1 MNPSIEIL
9 ILLLLILTNGFL
21 SMSEMALVAARKVRL
36 KQMVEQGDARAA
48 QALALVESPGR
59 MLSTVQVGISLIS
72 ILTGVFGGATL
83 ADRIAVV
90 LMRWPPIAPYAR
102 AISLTFVVLI
112 ITYLSLI
119 LGELAPKRIAL
130 NGAERIARMV
140 APIMS
145 VLSAI
150 VSPLVS
156 FLSASTDLV
165 LRIIGVKPSTDAVV
179 SDEEVR
185 ILIEQGTESGVFEP
199 IEEEIVGQLFRLSD
213 LNVGALLTPRT
224 EVAWL
229 DLQDTPAEI
238 AEKLTNFAH
247 SRFPVVDG
255 SLDNVVGLVLVK
267 DLFALSLMGR
277 ELELRS
283 VMQQPLFI
291 PDSMP
296 AFEALERLRQTR
308 THIAMII
315 DEYGG
320 LEGLV
325 TLADFVAAI
334 IGEVPDVGDLDD
346 PDVVQRADGSYLL
359 DGMTPIDR
367 FQELFDI
374 KELPDENEGYYQT
387 VGGFVMSMLGR
398 VPITGDTFDWNQLR
412 FEVVDMDGRRV
423 DKVLVALLSDEEDQQ
438 SRSAPE

>member
-1 MNPSIEIL
+1 MNPYAEISII
-9 ILLLLILTNGFL
+9 LLLILINGFL
-21 SMSEMALVAARKVRL
+21 SLSEMALVAARKVRL
-36 KQMVEQGDARAA
+36 QQMVEDGDTRAA
-48 QALALVESPGR
+48 TALRLTESPGR

-90 LMRWPPIAPYAR
+90 LVRWPLIEPYAR
-102 AISLTFVVLI
+102 PISLTFVVLI

-130 NGAERIARMV
+130 NGAERIARLV
-140 APIMS
+140 APVMDL
-145 VLSAI
+145 LSKI

-156 FLSASTDLV
+156 FLNASTNLV
-165 LRIIGVKPSTDAVV
+165 LRIIGAKPSTDSPV

-213 LNVGALLTPRT
+213 LTVDALLTPRT

-229 DLQDTPAEI
+229 DLDDTPAEI
-238 AEKLTNFAH
+238 AAKLTSFAH
-247 SRFPVVDG
+247 SRFPVAEG

-267 DLFALSLMGR
+267 DLFALSLLGR
-277 ELELRS
+277 ELDLRS
-283 VMQQPLFI
+283 VMQPPVFI

-296 AFEALERLRQTR
+296 ALEALERLRQTR

-325 TLADFVAAI
+325 TLADFVEAI

-346 PDVVQRADGSYLL
+346 PDVVRRADGSYLL

-374 KELPDENEGYYQT
+374 KDLPDENEGYYQT

-398 VPITGDTFDWNQLR
+398 VPNAGDSFDWSQLR
-412 FEVVDMDGRRV
+412 FEVMDMDGRRV
-423 DKVLVALLSDEEDQQ
+423 DKVLVAMVMEDEQE
-438 SRSAPE
+438 

>member
-1 MNPSIEIL
+1 MNPYIEIL
-9 ILLLLILTNGFL
+9 IILLLILINGFL
-21 SMSEMALVAARKVRL
+21 SMSEMALVASRKARL
-36 KQMVEQGDARAA
+36 KQAVDEGDERAGK
-48 QALALVESPGR
+48 ALALVESPGR
-59 MLSTVQVGISLIS
+59 MLSTVQVGITLIS

-90 LMRWPPIAPYAR
+90 LMRWPFIAPYAR
-102 AISLTFVVLI
+102 PVSLTFVVLI

-130 NGAERIARMV
+130 NGAERIARLV
-140 APIMS
+140 APIMT
-145 VLSAI
+145 VLARM
-150 VSPLVS
+150 VSPLVG
-156 FLSASTDLV
+156 FLNASTELV
-165 LRIIGVKPSTDAVV
+165 LRLIGAKVSTESPV

-185 ILIEQGTESGVFEP
+185 ILIEQGTQSGVFDP

-213 LNVGALLTPRT
+213 LPVDALLTPRT

-229 DLQDTPAEI
+229 DVSDTTAEI
-238 AEKLTNFAH
+238 AEKLTTYAH
-247 SRFPVVDG
+247 SRFPVADG

-267 DLFALSLMGR
+267 DLFAMTLMGK
-277 ELELRS
+277 ELDLRS
-283 VMQQPLFI
+283 VMQPPLFI

-325 TLADFVAAI
+325 TLSDFVEAI
-334 IGEVPDVGDLDD
+334 IGEVPDVGDLDN
-346 PDVVQRADGSYLL
+346 PDVVRRPDGSYLL
-359 DGMTPIDR
+359 HGMLAVDR

-398 VPITGDTFDWNQLR
+398 VPNTGDSFDWNNQLR
-412 FEVVDMDGRRV
+412 LEVMDMDNRRV
-423 DKVLVALLSDEEDQQ
+423 DKVLVTLLAMDEGDAHE
-438 SRSAPE
+438 EG

>member
-1 MNPSIEIL
+1 MNPYLEVITIL
-9 ILLLLILTNGFL
+9 VLVLINGFL
-21 SMSEMALVAARKVRL
+21 SMSEMALVAARKARL
-36 KQMVEQGDARAA
+36 KQFVEQGDVRAGK
-48 QALALVESPGR
+48 ALALVESPGL
-59 MLSTVQVGISLIS
+59 MLSTVQVGITLIS

-83 ADRIAVV
+83 ANRLAA
-90 LMRWPPIAPYAR
+90 LLESWPLVAPYAH
-102 AISLTFVVLI
+102 AVSLTFVVLT

-140 APIMS
+140 APLMTILAW
-145 VLSAI
+145 V
-150 VSPLVS
+150 VSPLVR

-165 LRIIGVKPSTDAVV
+165 LRAIGVSVSTETPV

-224 EVAWL
+224 EIAWL
-229 DLQDTPAEI
+229 DLNDSAEEI
-238 AEKLTNFAH
+238 ATTLSSFSH
-247 SRFPVVDG
+247 SRFPVADG
-255 SLDNVVGLVLVK
+255 SLDKVVGLVLVK
-267 DLFALSLMGR
+267 DLFAQTLVGQP
-277 ELELRS
+277 LELRE
-283 VMQQPLFI
+283 VMQSPLFI
-291 PDSMP
+291 PDSTP

-325 TLADFVAAI
+325 TLSDFVEAI
-334 IGEVPDVGDLDD
+334 IGEVLDVGDPED
-346 PDVVQRADGSYLL
+346 PDVVRRADGSYLL
-359 DGMTPIDR
+359 DGLTPIDR

-374 KELPDENEGYYQT
+374 KEMPAENEGYYQT
-387 VGGFVMSMLGR
+387 VGGFVMTMLGR
-398 VPITGDTFDWNQLR
+398 VPTTGDVFDWNQMHM
-412 FEVVDMDGRRV
+412 EVMDMDGRRV
-423 DKVLVALLSDEEDQQ
+423 DKVLVSLVPTRDDRQ
-438 SRSAPE
+438 SHE